1 MSRFTLKLAPWNREA
16 AIAWLDKA
24 IGNGSDGS
32 WWSMI
37 ITDTRTDEQNNKLW
51 PMLQDVA
58 RQVQWFGQTL
68 EKEDW
73 KLIFLAALNREVRI
87 VPNLENNGFVNLSTS
102 SSKLSKGE
110 FSDLIELI
118 YKFGAERGIVWTDPA
133 ERQVQ
138 PARLSQAAEPRQLA
152 TA

>member
-1 MSRFTLKLAPWNREA
+1 MSRWTLKLSPWNRDT

-32 WWSMI
+32 WWSLV
-37 ITDTRTDEQNNKLW
+37 ITDTRTDEQNKKLW
-51 PMLQDVA
+51 PMLQDVSK
-58 RQVQWFGQTL
+58 QVPWFGQWL

-73 KLIFLAALNREVRI
+73 KLIFLAALNRETRI

-102 SSKLSKGE
+102 SSKLSKAQ

-118 YKFGAERGIVWTDPA
+118 YKLGAERGVVWTDPKEKRA
-133 ERQVQ
+133 VETER
-138 PARLSQAAEPRQLA
+138 AAA
-152 TA
+152 